1 MAKLESVVAIF
12 HTHPEAEQA
21 VKDLQRSGVDM
32 RTVSIVGKELET
44 DEQVVGY
51 YNVGDRMK
59 RWGKIGAFWGGFW
72 GLLFGS
78 AFFVIPGL
86 GPLLMAGPI
95 ITWIVGA
102 LEGAVVVGGA
112 GVLGAGLFSIGVPK
126 DSVLQYETAIK
137 NEKFLLIV
145 SGSTSEVV
153 KAKEVLGTLQPAHL
167 EVHSESEIAAAV

>member
-1 MAKLESVVAIF
+1 MTRLESVVAIF

-59 RWGKIGAFWGGFW
+59 RWGKVGAFWGGFW

-145 SGSTSEVV
+145 SGSAAEVA

-167 EVHSESEIAAAV
+167 ELHPESEIAAAV